1 MALAKVISGTT
12 VGLDPHPVEVE
23 VSIESSGFPS
33 FNIVGLPAKEIEESK
48 ERVRSAIKN
57 SSGEF
62 PQRRI
67 TVNLAPADLPKRGT
81 IYDLPIALGILMAS
95 GQVIGS
101 VSDSL
106 VLGELSLDGTLRS
119 TMGVLPMTIL
129 ARESGFKKVFLPDPN
144 AEESSIVSGV
154 EILPVRNLRDL
165 VGHFS
170 EIIPIK
176 KVRTLNFK
184 DLIEEAQG
192 IADFDFSD
200 IKGQETAK
208 EAMEIAAAGAHN
220 VLLKGPPGSG
230 KTMLARALPAILPR
244 LTVEE
249 AFDVT
254 KVYSISGHLT
264 KNNPLIKTRPFR
276 SPHHTTSRIGLIGGG
291 AKIQPGEISLAHR
304 GVLYMDEFPEF
315 PRHVMESIR
324 QPMEDGIVTIS
335 RAAGTLSFPAKFLLV
350 AAQNP
355 CPCGYKGSKDP
366 KKPCICTQHQVNQYK
381 KRVSGPIID
390 RIDIHVDVPSVEVS
404 KLIPRSEEEKVEAKA
419 ESSKEIQKRIQ
430 RARDIQSQRFSGTDL
445 VCNAD
450 MGAKEIKKYCPITKE
465 QKKYLAAIMKKYG
478 LSARGYHR
486 TLKVAR
492 TIADLEGVVEVNVD
506 HLGNA
511 LTYRPKDN
519 QLY

>member
-12 VGLDPHPVEVE
+12 VGLEPHPVEVE
-23 VSIESSGFPS
+23 VGIESSGFPS
-33 FNIVGLPAKEIEESK
+33 FNIVGLPAKEVEESK
-48 ERVRSAIKN
+48 ERVRSAIRN

-81 IYDLPIALGILMAS
+81 IYDLPIALGILIAS
-95 GQVIGS
+95 GQVIGD
-101 VSDSL
+101 VSDCL

-129 ARESGFKKVFLPDPN
+129 ASESGYQKVFLPDSN

-154 EILPVRNLRDL
+154 AIYPVRNLKDL

-170 EIIPIK
+170 KIQPIK
-176 KVRTLNFK
+176 KRKQSNFE
-184 DLIEEAQG
+184 DLIEEANSE
-192 IADFDFSD
+192 AEFDFAD

-208 EAMEIAAAGAHN
+208 KAMEIASAGAHN
-220 VLLKGPPGSG
+220 VLLKGPPGAG
-230 KTMLARALPAILPR
+230 KTMLARAIPAILPR
-244 LTVEE
+244 LTAGE
-249 AFDVT
+249 AFEVT
-254 KVYSISGHLT
+254 KIYSISGHLT
-264 KNNPLIKTRPFR
+264 KDNPLIKNRPFR

-324 QPMEDGIVTIS
+324 QPMEDGVVTIS
-335 RAAGTLSFPAKFLLV
+335 RAAGTLAFPAKFLLI

-355 CPCGYKGSKDP
+355 CPCGYKGSKDL
-366 KKPCICTQHQVNQYK
+366 KKQCICTQHQVNQYK
-381 KRVSGPIID
+381 KRVSGPILD
-390 RIDIHVDVPSVEVS
+390 RIDIHIDVPPVDVSR
-404 KLIPRSEEEKVEAKA
+404 LIPRTEKEKIEAKA
-419 ESSKEIQKRIQ
+419 ESSKEIQIRVQ
-430 RARDIQSQRFSGTDL
+430 RARDTQSKRFERTRL

-450 MGAKEIKKYCPITKE
+450 MGAKDIKKYCVITEE
-465 QKKYLAAIMKKYG
+465 QKEHLAYLMKKYS

-492 TIADLEGVVEVNVD
+492 TIADLEGASDITRD
-506 HLGNA
+506 HINHA
-511 LTYRPKDN
+511 LTYRPKDRD
-519 QLY
+519 LY